1 MLNKDNGGKRSTV
14 KYVVKM
20 SKGNFILIQDK
31 DLEYKLE
38 YYERKIMK
46 ISKNEIVVGSRTLNL
61 T

>member
-1 MLNKDNGGKRSTV
+1 
-14 KYVVKM
+14 M